1 MYKKALKQKKIKL
14 GEDKISQKF
23 TMILI
28 VFYIFVLVIL
38 LYILWKITHMKKV
51 EDPF

>member
-1 MYKKALKQKKIKL
+1 M
-14 GEDKISQKF
+14 GEDKLSQNF

-28 VFYIFVLVIL
+28 FFYAFVLTAL
-38 LYILWKITHMKKV
+38 LFILWKITHMKKV